1 MSVLHHEELLEDCF
15 ETAWENFRVSNKLT
29 DHELN
34 ELCTFSKGTMLAIQR
49 QAERL
54 FEDLCE

>member
-15 ETAWENFRVSNKLT
+15 EQAWDNFRVSNKLT

-34 ELCTFSKGTMLAIQR
+34 ELCTFSKGTLHAIQR